1 MGKDINELKVRYY
14 DIIQLLVNETNESTI
29 YQEIVTNVLQK
40 LDWEEEEIKI
50 FIKSWRKEWKLQAYL
65 KDQETVWVHMNDQWK
80 EAKLKKYNP
89 QDRCWDVKFTGDED
103 GFITA
108 CRDYE
113 IKFNE
118 DD

>member
-1 MGKDINELKVRYY
+1 MVWVKFNG
-14 DIIQLLVNETNESTI
+14 Q
-29 YQEIVTNVLQK
+29 
-40 LDWEEEEIKI
+40 WEEAI
-50 FIKSWRKEWKLQAYL
+50 LQ
-65 KDQETVWVHMNDQWK
+65 
-80 EAKLKKYNP
+80 KYNP

-118 DD
+118 GDVE